1 MDIDLLSKIVK
12 ELILDNDK
20 VVLPGLGA
28 FVAEVVPSTFSDKGY
43 TINPPYRKLY
53 FRAKPDEG
61 SALVDFYASSN
72 NVDREIADKVIRD
85 FVAELKSVL
94 FVRKTVVFPG
104 LGRLRATKENAV
116 FFIAYEDL
124 DIYPE
129 GFSLEPI
136 SLKTHVE
143 TREEVQTVMQEL
155 KQIVQEPAASA
166 APTSTAEEPI
176 SSEPFV
182 SEAPVV
188 EEPVIDIQEVTEPEI
203 EPEPVP
209 ELEPMP
215 MPESQQTETE
225 PEIVQEPAVVQ
236 EHKSIRKSRS
246 FWKIFAKILMWL
258 VIVAVLFIGAFLLAA
273 HYMPE
278 FIDSILYTPDELD
291 IINRT
296 LC

>member
-1 MDIDLLSKIVK
+1 M
-12 ELILDNDK
+12 
-20 VVLPGLGA
+20 
-28 FVAEVVPSTFSDKGY
+28 
-43 TINPPYRKLY
+43 
-53 FRAKPDEG
+53 
-61 SALVDFYASSN
+61 DFYASSN

-85 FVAELKSVL
+85 FVAELKYVL

-166 APTSTAEEPI
+166 APTSPTEEPI

-182 SEAPVV
+182 AEAPVVEAPVV
-188 EEPVIDIQEVTEPEI
+188 EEPVIEAPVAEELVIDIQEVTEQDI

-209 ELEPMP
+209 KLEPMP
-215 MPESQQTETE
+215 MSESQETE
-225 PEIVQEPAVVQ
+225 MGPEIVQEPAVVQ
-236 EHKSIRKSRS
+236 EHKPTRKSRS